1 MAIVEIFGF
10 EIVSRYIK
18 WMQQHY
24 PTDTRAYINV
34 IERCLQKFSD
44 SPLYTQD
51 MHFLHIWITY
61 INSLDFQNAKQ
72 TFSFMRSRGIGT
84 KYALFYLA
92 ETIVYEQNCDYEQT
106 ERIYQEGIMK

>member
-1 MAIVEIFGF
+1 MPIGF
-10 EIVSRYIK
+10 EIINRYIK
-18 WMQQHY
+18 WMQQHF
-24 PTDTRAYINV
+24 PTDTRAYTSV
-34 IERCLQKFSD
+34 IERCLQKFAD

-51 MHFLHIWITY
+51 MRFLHIWITY

-72 TFSFMRSRGIGT
+72 TFAFMRSRGIGT

-92 ETIVYEQNCDYEQT
+92 ETIVYEQNYDYEQT